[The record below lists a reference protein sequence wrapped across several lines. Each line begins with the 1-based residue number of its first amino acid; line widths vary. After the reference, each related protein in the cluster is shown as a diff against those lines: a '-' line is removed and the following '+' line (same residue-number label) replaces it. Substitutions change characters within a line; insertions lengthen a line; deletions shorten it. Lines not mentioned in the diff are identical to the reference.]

1 MTIGSISHNKTNGN
15 DGIKNTLLAKSC
27 QYFKSFPC
35 PATYSLNSIFPGVC
49 FNFFS
54 KITKY
59 RSVTMEADII
69 IAFMGVLPALLLKN
83 SNVSEKESD
92 GAIFRNMLSKGN
104 NIARFITK
112 MSRANAA
119 ALLSMEAWAKIVFL
133 FGKFINCM
141 NSDSIF
147 ICFDFA

>member
-35 PATYSLNSIFPGVC
+35 PSTYSLNSIFPGVC

-59 RSVTMEADII
+59 SIVTMEADII
-69 IAFMGVLPALLLKN
+69 MAFICALSALLLKN
-83 SNVSEKESD
+83 SNVSEKESE
-92 GAIFRNMLSKGN
+92 GTICWNTLSKG
-104 NIARFITK
+104 
-112 MSRANAA
+112 
-119 ALLSMEAWAKIVFL
+119 
-133 FGKFINCM
+133 
-141 NSDSIF
+141 
-147 ICFDFA
+147 